1 MMNNTDSQ
9 QLLLPEY
16 GRNILKMVEHALT
29 IPNREERLE
38 YARRIIEAMG
48 AVDMNTE
55 EFGEGY
61 RKYSLD
67 YTSKLWDHLA
77 YLSNYEL
84 DIDYPVEITKLS
96 VISKRPECLP
106 YPQRNMRY
114 RHYGVLVEQLLD
126 KVKELPEGNLK
137 NNTLKAAGNRMK
149 RNLAD
154 WKGDGITNDKVARDI
169 AEYTNGEL
177 TPEFGHN
184 ELIKIDTNHRVKN
197 PNSY

>member
-1 MMNNTDSQ
+1 
-9 QLLLPEY
+9 
-16 GRNILKMVEHALT
+16 
-29 IPNREERLE
+29 
-38 YARRIIEAMG
+38 
-48 AVDMNTE
+48 
-55 EFGEGY
+55 
-61 RKYSLD
+61 
-67 YTSKLWDHLA
+67 
-77 YLSNYEL
+77 
-84 DIDYPVEITKLS
+84 
-96 VISKRPECLP
+96 
-106 YPQRNMRY
+106 
-114 RHYGVLVEQLLD
+114 LD